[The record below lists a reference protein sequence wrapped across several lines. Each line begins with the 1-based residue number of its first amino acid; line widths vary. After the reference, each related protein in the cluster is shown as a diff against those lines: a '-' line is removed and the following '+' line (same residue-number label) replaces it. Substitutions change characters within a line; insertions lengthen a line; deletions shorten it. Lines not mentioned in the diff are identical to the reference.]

1 MTALGGNAEGGDL
14 VVNAQVLAGGIDDL
28 PGDWIPTYA
37 SSNPWLRKRSV
48 RHFSNTVRTA

>member
-28 PGDWIPTYA
+28 PSDWIPTYT

-48 RHFSNTVRTA
+48 RQFSNTVRTA